1 MALSLT
7 INKNILQDALN
18 LAIRAIS
25 PRSTLAILECI
36 LLTAEDGTGVTLS
49 ASSLDINIKTAP
61 INAEINIPGEI
72 ALEAKLFSE
81 IIRKMP
87 GENISIVA
95 DHSNHVEVKSG
106 RTKLNISGQSGEE
119 FPKMTDEENID
130 IKNTC
135 SLGSNIFKDMIKQ
148 TIFAV
153 STDITK
159 NVLTGE
165 LLEIRDNTLRIVA
178 VDMFRI
184 AYSSTAI
191 EGDNQDIKAIVPA
204 KALNELSR
212 MLPSESGD
220 TVEIQIDDK
229 KATFVASTFILT
241 SNLIQGEFIKYDQIF
256 NDDFATLVEINRNDL
271 LAAVE
276 RSILVAVESKMNSIR
291 IEINDDDLLL
301 RAESEIG
308 ITEDGLPCTTHGK
321 HLLIAFNSKY
331 IIEAL
336 RAVESDTVVIKFNTQ
351 HSPCSIRGV
360 DDNSSKHLVIPV
372 RLSNVDQ

>member
-1 MALSLT
+1 
-7 INKNILQDALN
+7 
-18 LAIRAIS
+18 
-25 PRSTLAILECI
+25 
-36 LLTAEDGTGVTLS
+36 
-49 ASSLDINIKTAP
+49 
-61 INAEINIPGEI
+61 
-72 ALEAKLFSE
+72 
-81 IIRKMP
+81 MP